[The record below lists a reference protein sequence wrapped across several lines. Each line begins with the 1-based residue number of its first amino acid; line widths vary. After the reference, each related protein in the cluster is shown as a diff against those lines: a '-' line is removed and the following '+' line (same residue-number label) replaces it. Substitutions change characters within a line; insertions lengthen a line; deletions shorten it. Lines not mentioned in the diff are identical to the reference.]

1 MQPTDSLT
9 AKPIDGVMD
18 RMALVSC
25 SACRRHTRAE
35 SGACAFCGGELAAPT
50 ATASGNGN
58 LVALSR
64 AALLAL
70 AVSGCNRAPETI
82 AQPYGAPPQPPVPQ
96 LDAGEA
102 DAGMPM
108 ATMYGAPPME
118 AKGEAGIP
126 ADMYGAPPPPPPPK
140 PTATSAPKK
149 KP

>member
-1 MQPTDSLT
+1 MR
-9 AKPIDGVMD
+9 

-25 SACRRHTRAE
+25 SACRRHTRATDA
-35 SGACAFCGGELAAPT
+35 ACAFCGGALAAPT
-50 ATASGNGN
+50 ATNGN
-58 LVALSR
+58 LASLSR

-70 AVSGCNRAPETI
+70 AVSGCKGTPETI

-108 ATMYGAPPME
+108 AAMYGAPPVE
-118 AKGEAGIP
+118 AKGDAGIP

-140 PTATSAPKK
+140 PTTTSAPKK